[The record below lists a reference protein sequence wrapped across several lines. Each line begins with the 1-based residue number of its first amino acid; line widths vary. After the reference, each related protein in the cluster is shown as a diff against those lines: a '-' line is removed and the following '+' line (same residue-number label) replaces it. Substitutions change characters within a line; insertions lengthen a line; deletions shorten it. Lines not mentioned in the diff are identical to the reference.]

1 METVMG
7 MATRLNMNL
16 GGKSVSAAELKA
28 FRKYTLA
35 QTRVKKQTKEEL
47 ARKQKE
53 YRLANRDTI
62 LAQRKLY
69 YERSGDQLRA
79 AKREAYKI
87 KAKKHEFYIRARDAK
102 NKAAE

>member
-1 METVMG
+1 MK

-16 GGKSVSAAELKA
+16 GGKSISAAELKA
-28 FRKYTLA
+28 IRLSALAKYNA
-35 QTRVKKQTKEEL
+35 EKPKKQSAEEL

-53 YRLANRDTI
+53 YRLANREMI

-79 AKREAYKI
+79 SKREAYRI
-87 KAKKHEFYIRARDAK
+87 S
-102 NKAAE
+102 KAAE